1 VTILGLVGCLAA
13 AAVVVIAMEAA
24 MNARLMWSRRVLL
37 QGSSIAWLD
46 PESRFVVRFA
56 DSEVV
61 CERPDGARERVA
73 WHELQRVEIVSKSDG
88 PLVPESFWLL
98 VGNPGG
104 CAIPWGATGEAELLR
119 RFQELPGF
127 GDGEGIGAAWDAAAA
142 RRLCWQRVP

>member
-1 VTILGLVGCLAA
+1 VTILAIVGCLAA

-24 MNARLMWSRRVLL
+24 MNARLKWSRRAPHPA
-37 QGSSIAWLD
+37 SSVAWLD

-61 CERPDGARERVA
+61 CEGPDGARERVA

-88 PLVPESFWLL
+88 PLVPDTFWLL
-98 VGNPGG
+98 VGDPGG

-127 GDGEGIGAAWDAAAA
+127 GDGEVIGAAWDAVAA